1 MGKVKKEKQSADDSV
16 MDVSIKEEDTYD
28 EKLKNCNVIAQPMA
42 PKKLTK
48 KCLKLI
54 KKGEWSK
61 HNHGSILHIF
71 HIKQIFTI
79 ICIILASKQKT
90 FLRNGLK
97 DVQSRLKKGE
107 KG

>member
-1 MGKVKKEKQSADDSV
+1 MGKVKKEKLDETTETKVSV
-16 MDVSIKEEDTYD
+16 KEEDTYD
-28 EKLKNCNVIAQPMA
+28 DKVRRCSIIAKPMA

-54 KKGEWSK
+54 KKGTKSNYFEFFPEDSDFY
-61 HNHGSILHIF
+61 IF
-71 HIKQIFTI
+71 
-79 ICIILASKQKT
+79 AAAKQKT

-107 KG
+107 TG

>member
-1 MGKVKKEKQSADDSV
+1 MGKVKKEKLDETVEAEVSV
-16 MDVSIKEEDTYD
+16 KEEDTYD
-28 EKLKNCNVIAQPMA
+28 DKVRKCSIIAKPMA

-54 KKGEWSK
+54 KKGNQVKTFHDKTKDSQP
-61 HNHGSILHIF
+61 NHLFI
-71 HIKQIFTI
+71 
-79 ICIILASKQKT
+79 AAKQKT

-107 KG
+107 TG